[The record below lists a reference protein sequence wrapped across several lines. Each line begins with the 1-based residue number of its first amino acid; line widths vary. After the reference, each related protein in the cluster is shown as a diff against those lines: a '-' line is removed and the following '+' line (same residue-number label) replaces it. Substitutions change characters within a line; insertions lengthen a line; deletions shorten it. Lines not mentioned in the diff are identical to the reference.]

1 MDKIKCWNCGA
12 EATKTRYVEYDGFA
26 MIHMPV
32 SKYSRCYCDK
42 CAAEAEEKEKND
54 RALYIQ
60 LKKREMFLKACSLLE
75 KQHTDMYEY
84 KEAIEVVE
92 DFVKE
97 HPDKFDS
104 SYEVLAAI
112 VLVHNRT
119 YCKMQYKIG
128 RYQVDFLL
136 PDDCVVLEIDGER
149 HKHKKDYDSERDRKI
164 KSMLGAGWDIIRINT
179 DYLDKNAKKLPE
191 AINKVIDYR
200 ETGHINW
207 REM

>member
-75 KQHTDMYEY
+75 KQHTDMY
-84 KEAIEVVE
+84 
-92 DFVKE
+92 
-97 HPDKFDS
+97 
-104 SYEVLAAI
+104 
-112 VLVHNRT
+112 
-119 YCKMQYKIG
+119 
-128 RYQVDFLL
+128 
-136 PDDCVVLEIDGER
+136 
-149 HKHKKDYDSERDRKI
+149 
-164 KSMLGAGWDIIRINT
+164 
-179 DYLDKNAKKLPE
+179 
-191 AINKVIDYR
+191 
-200 ETGHINW
+200 
-207 REM
+207 